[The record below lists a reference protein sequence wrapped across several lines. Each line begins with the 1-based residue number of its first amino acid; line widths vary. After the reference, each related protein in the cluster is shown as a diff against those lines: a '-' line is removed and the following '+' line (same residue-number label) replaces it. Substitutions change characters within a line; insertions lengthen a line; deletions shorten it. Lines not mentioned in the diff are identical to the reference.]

1 MARSLSRGR
10 RNFLALN
17 FMLQSVFGRPSP
29 DSGPGSGC
37 RQVKS
42 EVGGWAR
49 ACRPDGEAWPREGG
63 WCHCHS
69 DTQLQTRASRQNN
82 NWTELLHG
90 RTLLSFFPEMYDSP
104 ENTHTQQLELELE
117 RVSLKKDSGPDQENN
132 VRDMKKFL
140 ENNNDAMAANFEE
153 KHHCDLDDGMIIHHP
168 IKMMIN
174 NIERKPPEK
183 VYFDHHDHHEVLR
196 GIGFKHQ
203 PVLTFL
209 D

>member
-1 MARSLSRGR
+1 M
-10 RNFLALN
+10 
-17 FMLQSVFGRPSP
+17 
-29 DSGPGSGC
+29 C
-37 RQVKS
+37 
-42 EVGGWAR
+42 
-49 ACRPDGEAWPREGG
+49 
-63 WCHCHS
+63 
-69 DTQLQTRASRQNN
+69 
-82 NWTELLHG
+82 
-90 RTLLSFFPEMYDSP
+90 DSP

-183 VYFDHHDHHEVLR
+183 VYFEHHDHHEVLR

>member
-1 MARSLSRGR
+1 M
-10 RNFLALN
+10 
-17 FMLQSVFGRPSP
+17 VRP
-29 DSGPGSGC
+29 GPG
-37 RQVKS
+37 R
-42 EVGGWAR
+42 
-49 ACRPDGEAWPREGG
+49 EAGVTLTLS
-63 WCHCHS
+63 CK
-69 DTQLQTRASRQNN
+69 
-82 NWTELLHG
+82 HG
-90 RTLLSFFPEMYDSP
+90 PHDKTSTGLSYFTDVLYIKFLIPEMCDSP
-104 ENTHTQQLELELE
+104 ENIQQLELELE
-117 RVSLKKDSGPDQENN
+117 RASLKKDSGPDQENN

-168 IKMMIN
+168 VKMMIN

-196 GIGFKHQ
+196 GIGFKNQ